1 MGLSG
6 SGKSTIVRC
15 LSRLVEPTSGHVLLD
30 GQDLLQASERQLI
43 DLRRRAMGMVF
54 QNFGLLPHLTV
65 LDNVAFPLRIQGKT
79 LAERHARAREMI
91 QLVGLEGREHSFPH
105 QLSGGQQ
112 QRVGIARSL
121 AVGPELWFL
130 DEPFS
135 ALDPLI
141 RRQMQDEFLRLQ
153 QMLNKTIVFITHD
166 IIEAFRLADRI
177 AIMREGEVIQIGRPV
192 DIVLNPADE
201 YVAEFTE
208 DVPLL
213 RVLTVREL
221 MEEGPAAANEAVP
234 AETPLEALVPRLAA
248 GVPAFAVT
256 DAEGRQLGTLKAA
269 AALEVLARDGGRR
282 RAR

>member
-1 MGLSG
+1 M
-6 SGKSTIVRC
+6 
-15 LSRLVEPTSGHVLLD
+15 
-30 GQDLLQASERQLI
+30 
-43 DLRRRAMGMVF
+43 
-54 QNFGLLPHLTV
+54 
-65 LDNVAFPLRIQGKT
+65 
-79 LAERHARAREMI
+79 
-91 QLVGLEGREHSFPH
+91 
-105 QLSGGQQ
+105 
-112 QRVGIARSL
+112 
-121 AVGPELWFL
+121 GPELWFL

-192 DIVLNPADE
+192 DIVLNPADD

-221 MEEGPAAANEAVP
+221 MEEGAAPLAAGGEKISA
-234 AETPLEALVPRLAA
+234 ATTLEALVPRLAA
-248 GVPAFAVT
+248 GVPAFAVM
-256 DAEGRQLGTLKAA
+256 DEEGRQLGTLKAA

-282 RAR
+282 RERA